1 MKRLQPERQLQCA
14 VGQLLD
20 LHRLFWWAV
29 PNGGSRNMI
38 EAVNLKRMG
47 VKSGVSDINILH
59 DGRFYALELKTPGGK
74 ATKSQIEW
82 QSAVFANGGCAGTT
96 TGLRETE
103 AILRMWGLIR

>member
-1 MKRLQPERQLQCA
+1 
-14 VGQLLD
+14 
-20 LHRLFWWAV
+20 
-29 PNGGSRNMI
+29 MI

-82 QSAVFANGGCAGTT
+82 QCNVLANGGCA
-96 TGLRETE
+96 
-103 AILRMWGLIR
+103 AIAAGVDQAIEVLKGWGLVR